1 MPSSFEKFIVENAEA
16 EVPRLLLSSVQWP
29 VPDDPDLSAFDG
41 KQLAISTIESR
52 KKLRDKVPEWY
63 SITSLVYPASV
74 SAEQCSSSV
83 TAAYKASL
91 LARILE
97 GASSKSVADLTGGLG
112 VDSWAFSHV
121 SDKVLY
127 NEMDHGLASA
137 ARHNF
142 RELGSE
148 NIHVVNLEIKPGG
161 LGDVLGSFKP
171 DVIFLDPARR
181 DSAGGKVFLLEDC
194 SPNVLELVPELFSY
208 SRNILLKLSP
218 MVDISMVVERLNRAY
233 ESHLESRSG
242 DGWNGNWV
250 REIHVVASGGEC
262 KELLVWMD
270 REWSGEYFL
279 TCREDGGSLS
289 CSSEEIRSTKA
300 ILPEAVDFKYIFEP
314 GKSLAKAGVF
324 NVLCSRFGLVKL
336 ARSTN
341 LFSFPFAPFAS
352 RKDGALA
359 AKGAFAPYASRKDG
373 ALAAKGAWAPYA
385 SRPIRVNVRPGALP
399 PEPSPVT
406 KSAPPVILSEAK
418 DLFPLGKI
426 YEVTEIVRMNK
437 AGMRD
442 IGRRFPRSEV
452 SAKNI
457 PLSSSEL
464 RSRLGV
470 KSGDDAHIFGVRI
483 ETPFQADNFL
493 LVCHRI

>member
-1 MPSSFEKFIVENAEA
+1 MPSSFEKFIVDNAEA

-127 NEMDHGLASA
+127 NDMDHGLASA

-218 MVDISMVVERLNRAY
+218 MVDISMVVERLNRTY

-270 REWSGEYFL
+270 REWSGEYVV

-289 CSSEEIRSTKA
+289 CSSEEIRSAKA

-341 LFSFPFAPFAS
+341 LFSWNIDSLSGGNAPGRTFTRIGREAQGAQAPFAAG
-352 RKDGALA
+352 KINDV
-359 AKGAFAPYASRKDG
+359 FAD
-373 ALAAKGAWAPYA
+373 
-385 SRPIRVNVRPGALP
+385 
-399 PEPSPVT
+399 
-406 KSAPPVILSEAK
+406 
-418 DLFPLGKI
+418 LGKI
-426 YEVTEIVRMNK
+426 YEVAEIVRMNK

-442 IGRRFPRSEV
+442 IGKRYPQSEV